1 MTTKSECGLGSRWLR
16 GSGDEVIRIE
26 IKEVEAKM

>member
-1 MTTKSECGLGSRWLR
+1 MTTKSACGLGWLR

-26 IKEVEAKM
+26 IKEVEAEM